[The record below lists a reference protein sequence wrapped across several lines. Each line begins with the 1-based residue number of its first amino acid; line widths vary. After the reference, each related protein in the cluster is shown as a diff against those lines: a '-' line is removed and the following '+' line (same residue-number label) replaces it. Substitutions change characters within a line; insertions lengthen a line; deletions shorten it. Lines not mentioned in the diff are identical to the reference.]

1 MPVQKQYTY
10 IPQWTPVNNPIRM
23 PPKAAVDATVK
34 PAKAKADKSDD
45 AISAETKLMW
55 AVLCELSKEGKIVA
69 VDWEEVKGPIE
80 ASTAH
85 AAR

>member
-1 MPVQKQYTY
+1 
-10 IPQWTPVNNPIRM
+10 M
-23 PPKAAVDATVK
+23 PPKAAIDATAK

-69 VDWEEVKGPIE
+69 VNWEEVKGPIE

>member
-23 PPKAAVDATVK
+23 PPKAAIDATAK

-69 VDWEEVKGPIE
+69 VNWEEVKGPIE